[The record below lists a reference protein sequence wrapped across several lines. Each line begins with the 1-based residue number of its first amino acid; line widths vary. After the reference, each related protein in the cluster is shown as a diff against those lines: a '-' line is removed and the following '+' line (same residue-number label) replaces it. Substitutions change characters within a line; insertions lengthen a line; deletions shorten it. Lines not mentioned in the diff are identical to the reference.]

1 MSTTAAA
8 PSSLTSSLTSSF
20 VLSDDTIVA
29 TATPRGRGG
38 IAVVRM
44 SGARAH
50 DIARERIT
58 PWPAA
63 FRRATLCTVVGVDG
77 GVLDQAVVTLYD
89 GPRSFT
95 GEDVVEIATHGGLVT
110 PTLVVAAMIAS
121 GAREATA
128 GEFTRR
134 AVLHGKLDLV
144 QAEAIGDLIDAGS
157 RAMHATAV
165 RQLDGALSRRIL
177 ALREMVI
184 GVEALIAY
192 DIDFPEE
199 DDGPIPRARV
209 VSAADELLGALDGL
223 LATASVGELI
233 RDGAVV
239 VIAGA
244 PNTGKSSL
252 FNALLG
258 SERAI
263 VTDIPGTTRD
273 AIEAV
278 IDVGR
283 WPVRL
288 VDTAGLRE
296 TQDVVEKIGIEVSV
310 RYLASANLVLACGDS
325 DEAVATVLNA
335 LQGMT
340 TAPVLGVRTKSDVV
354 AGDVAHDVASQTE
367 RLSSQKNIAVSV
379 VSGAGLS
386 ALADAIEGAITAQ
399 QGAIPVD
406 APVLTRER
414 QKHAVATARGEVAQ
428 FLALWGGGSIPA
440 PVAAVHLRG
449 AAHALEDVVG
459 AIDVEEVFDRLFGT
473 FCIGK

>member
-1 MSTTAAA
+1 
-8 PSSLTSSLTSSF
+8 
-20 VLSDDTIVA
+20 
-29 TATPRGRGG
+29 
-38 IAVVRM
+38 M
-44 SGARAH
+44 SGAKAH
-50 DIARERIT
+50 DIARARIT
-58 PWPAA
+58 PWPTVA
-63 FRRATLCTVVGVDG
+63 RHATLCTVTAPDG
-77 GVLDQAVVTLYD
+77 TVLDEAIVTVFD

-95 GEDVVEIATHGGLVT
+95 GEDVVEIATHGGVVT

-144 QAEAIGDLIDAGS
+144 QAEAIGDLIDAQS
-157 RAMHATAV
+157 RAMHAAAV

-199 DDGPIPRARV
+199 DDGPISRERIAG
-209 VSAADELLGALDGL
+209 ACEELLHALDGL
-223 LATASVGELI
+223 LATAPVGELI

-244 PNTGKSSL
+244 PNAGKSSL
-252 FNALLG
+252 FNALVG
-258 SERAI
+258 AERAI
-263 VTDIPGTTRD
+263 VTNIPGTTRD

-296 TQDVVEKIGIEVSV
+296 TDDVVERLGIEVSE
-310 RYLASANLVLACGDS
+310 RYLASANLVLACGDTP
-325 DEAVATVLNA
+325 EGVATVVRGVRA
-335 LQGMT
+335 MT
-340 TAPVLGVRTKSDVV
+340 DAPVLGIRTKSDVTV
-354 AGDVAHDVASQTE
+354 RHEGNTPVNDGEV
-367 RLSSQKNIAVSV
+367 AVSV
-379 VSGAGLS
+379 VLGSGISELVAR
-386 ALADAIEGAITAQ
+386 IEEAITEQHGGVAL
-399 QGAIPVD
+399 D

-414 QKHAVATARGEVAQ
+414 HRHAVATARAEVAV
-428 FLALWGGGSIPA
+428 FTSLWESASLPA
-440 PVAAVHLRG
+440 PVAAVHLRS